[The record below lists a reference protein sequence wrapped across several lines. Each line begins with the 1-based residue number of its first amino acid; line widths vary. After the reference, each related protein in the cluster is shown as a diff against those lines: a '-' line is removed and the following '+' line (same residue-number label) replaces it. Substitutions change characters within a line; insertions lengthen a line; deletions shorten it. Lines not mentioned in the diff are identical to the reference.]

1 MPSPDRLPDDTLLD
15 GLDAAE
21 MEMVCQG
28 GHKIKKMLLQ
38 NFMCHR
44 RLELEFGDRITFIT
58 GKNRSGKSATM
69 NALTAVFG
77 GKQSDTGKKGS
88 VTGWIRRGPTGRQNA
103 ATIKI
108 TISNEGPTPYKP
120 EVFGSDITFERVINK
135 NASSYF
141 LTGAISRREKIQAQ
155 KTG

>member
-1 MPSPDRLPDDTLLD
+1 MT
-15 GLDAAE
+15 
-21 MEMVCQG
+21 C
-28 GHKIKKMLLQ
+28 
-38 NFMCHR
+38 
-44 RLELEFGDRITFIT
+44 
-58 GKNRSGKSATM
+58 SGKSATM

-141 LTGAISRREKIQAQ
+141 LTGAISRREKVTASHIKLIASFFKIQVNPRFRR
-155 KTG
+155 GC